1 MKPASF
7 VMSATVALL
16 LLLKGT
22 VAEAAE
28 LIVLSSNASRTAIS
42 ELGPMF
48 EKARGD
54 KVAIQFA
61 NKPIL
66 KQQVEAGARF
76 DVLIIEPD
84 MLDDLTKQGKIV
96 AGSRADVARVGMAL
110 LARAGAPKPDIS
122 TIEGFKNV
130 LRNAESVAYTA
141 DGHSGTVF
149 LRTLERLGL
158 LEEMKPRLR
167 PVVGRPVGP
176 MVASGDVQMYA
187 GPISTPLPGNVIV
200 GRFPDEIQ
208 TYVGVSA
215 GVSAGAARPDV
226 ARSFIAFLA
235 SPDARSVFAKMG
247 FQQMP
252 AQ

>member
-1 MKPASF
+1 
-7 VMSATVALL
+7 MS
-16 LLLKGT
+16 
-22 VAEAAE
+22 
-28 LIVLSSNASRTAIS
+28 
-42 ELGPMF
+42 LGRCLR
-48 EKARGD
+48 KARGD

-61 NKPIL
+61 NNPIL

-167 PVVGRPVGP
+167 PDAMLRPSSRADGRERRR
-176 MVASGDVQMYA
+176 ADVRGADLDAVTGQCDCR
-187 GPISTPLPGNVIV
+187 PLPRRNSNLRWCVCG
-200 GRFPDEIQ
+200 
-208 TYVGVSA
+208 S
-215 GVSAGAARPDV
+215 
-226 ARSFIAFLA
+226 
-235 SPDARSVFAKMG
+235 
-247 FQQMP
+247 
-252 AQ
+252 